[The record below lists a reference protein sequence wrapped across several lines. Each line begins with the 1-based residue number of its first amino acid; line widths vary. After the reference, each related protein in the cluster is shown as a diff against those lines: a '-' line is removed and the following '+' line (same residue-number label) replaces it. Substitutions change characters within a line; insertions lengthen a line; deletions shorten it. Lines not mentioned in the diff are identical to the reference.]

1 MPFQQTSLLQPLNSP
16 TLWALVIGATVWGGC
31 GQCPVDI
38 VHVDKAGSTEE
49 TVVQLAISGM
59 MCEIACV
66 SKVRKEL
73 YDVQGV
79 SRADIDFAADRKVD
93 TAYIS
98 FDPELVQAEELIST
112 VQQIGDGLYSVE
124 AAEVIHYA
132 PETRR

>member
-1 MPFQQTSLLQPLNSP
+1 MHFSASPAAFSRSLSIGL
-16 TLWALVIGATVWGGC
+16 ALGVVLVSGC
-31 GQCPVDI
+31 SQCDVPVQ
-38 VHVDKAGSTEE
+38 HVDRAGAMEE
-49 TVVQLAISGM
+49 TVAQLAISGM

-79 SRADIDFAADRKVD
+79 ARADIDFAADRKVD

>member
-1 MPFQQTSLLQPLNSP
+1 M
-16 TLWALVIGATVWGGC
+16 VIGATMWGSC

-49 TVVQLAISGM
+49 TVARLAISGM

-79 SRADIDFAADRKVD
+79 ARADIDFDADRKVD

-98 FDPELVQAEELIST
+98 FDPQLVKAEELIST
-112 VQQIGDGLYSVE
+112 VQQIGDGLYAVK